1 MSRRT
6 RPLAALSTAA
16 VVVVA
21 CGQQEPGAFRPEGT
35 SARELS
41 VLFWVLVIAGGAVFV
56 GVMVLLVWAALASRH
71 DDAASDGSG
80 VEAHRQRHERRSSR
94 LVIGGGVVL
103 PVVVLVPLTIM
114 MLVVGNRLAP
124 RLGDAYE
131 IEVVGHQFWWEVVY
145 PDAGVVTANEIHIPT
160 NTRVRVN
167 LTTADVI
174 HSFWV
179 PQLAGKIDMIPG
191 ETTEVLIDA
200 DRPGTFIGQCAEF
213 CGVQHARMRFLVI
226 AQPPDEFEQW
236 LVEQAADAA
245 EPETDAARQG
255 AEVFTEV
262 GCAACHTVRGTEA
275 DGVVGPDLTHLA
287 SRRTLG
293 ALTLPNRRG
302 QLAGWITDP
311 QASKPGNLMPPAPL
325 SSEQLLDLLVYLEG
339 LR

>member
-1 MSRRT
+1 VSRRSGS
-6 RPLAALSTAA
+6 AAA
-16 VVVVA
+16 VLTLVVLVVA

-35 SARELS
+35 SARELN

-56 GVMVLLVWAALASRH
+56 GVMITLVLAARGANRR
-71 DDAASDGSG
+71 DDDEPD
-80 VEAHRQRHERRSSR
+80 EARQRHERRSSR

-114 MLVVGNRLAP
+114 MLVVGNRLSP

-131 IEVVGHQFWWEVVY
+131 IDVIGHQFWWEVVY

-160 NTRVRVN
+160 NTRIRVN
-167 LTTADVI
+167 LATADVI

-226 AQPPDEFEQW
+226 AQPPEEFEQW

-245 EPETDAARQG
+245 QPETDAARRG
-255 AEVFTEV
+255 AEVFVEV
-262 GCAACHTVRGTEA
+262 GCAACHAVRGTDA
-275 DGVVGPDLTHLA
+275 TGVVGPDLTHLA
-287 SRRTLG
+287 SRQSLG
-293 ALTLPNRRG
+293 ALTLANRRG

-311 QASKPGNLMPPAPL
+311 QAAKPGNLMPPTPL
-325 SSEQLLDLLVYLEG
+325 SSEQLLDLLAYLEG
-339 LR
+339 LQ